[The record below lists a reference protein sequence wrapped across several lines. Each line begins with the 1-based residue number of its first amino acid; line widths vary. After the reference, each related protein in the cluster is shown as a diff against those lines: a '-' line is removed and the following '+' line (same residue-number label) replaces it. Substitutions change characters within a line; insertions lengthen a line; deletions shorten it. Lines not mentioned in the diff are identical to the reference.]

1 MNYDH
6 FIGQVQNRAR
16 LSSREAAVTAIRA
29 TLEALALR
37 LSEDGAA
44 HLAAQL
50 PKEIGEYIRVMEG
63 NDTIRPERLTL
74 TEFFELVAAIEGVP
88 IPRAEIDAR
97 VALQVAA
104 EAISNGELR
113 KLEAQLPASFKEL
126 LEDRT
131 EIYQM

>member
-6 FIGQVQNRAR
+6 FIGQVQSRAR
-16 LSSREAAVTAIRA
+16 LGSREAAVTAIRA

-37 LSEDGAA
+37 ISEDGAA

-63 NDTIRPERLTL
+63 NDTIRPERLSL
-74 TEFFELVAAIEGVP
+74 AEFFELVAAIGSVP
-88 IPRAEIDAR
+88 VPRAEIDAR
-97 VALQVAA
+97 VVLQVVA
-104 EAISNGELR
+104 EAVSRGELR
-113 KLEAQLPASFKEL
+113 KLEAQLPDSYKEL

-131 EIYQM
+131 EIYQL